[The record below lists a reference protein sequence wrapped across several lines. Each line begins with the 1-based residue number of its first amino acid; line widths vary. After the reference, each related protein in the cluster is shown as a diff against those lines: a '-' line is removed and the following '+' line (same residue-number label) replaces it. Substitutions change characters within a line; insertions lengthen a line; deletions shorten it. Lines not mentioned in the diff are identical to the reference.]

1 MRKLVALA
9 VLAAAVLLA
18 GCDLM
23 DIINDLV
30 GGGTGDPGG
39 GAGIGGVTFTRIIV
53 EYSIDMDV
61 NRIDTGI
68 ELRNVFASIG
78 SIGALAF
85 DQGTTTYV
93 AQNAIG
99 SDPYVLITITL
110 DQAGANILYLD
121 AYRRM
126 SHGLGSWERID
137 RIIVEDIPYD
147 RVEGNSTFYRVDA
160 SNTSAT
166 TWFGLSHVDYRDW
179 SKALHTEQAPM
190 YWVADPDAA
199 QGFFNNDPDR
209 YIEIEFQQ

>member
-1 MRKLVALA
+1 MRKLLVLA
-9 VLAAAVLLA
+9 VLAAVVLLT

-23 DIINDLV
+23 DIINDLI
-30 GGGTGDPGG
+30 GGGGDPEGG
-39 GAGIGGVTFTRIIV
+39 GIGGVTFDRIIV

-78 SIGALAF
+78 SIGQLAF
-85 DQGTTTYV
+85 DASTTTYV

-126 SHGLGSWERID
+126 SRGFDTWERID
-137 RIIVEDIPYD
+137 RIIVENIPYD
-147 RVEGNSTFYRVDA
+147 RVEGLSTFYRLDA

-179 SKALHTEQAPM
+179 SKAVHTEQAPM
-190 YWVADPDAA
+190 YWVVDPNAA
-199 QGFFNNDPDR
+199 QGFFNVDPDR
-209 YIEIEFQQ
+209 YIEIEFRQ